1 MLAAIVALSFVV
13 PVDAPKEKDKEL
25 TEAAKKGLKKLEGKW
40 KGVKVVADGK
50 EVEPTMN
57 GMDLVVEFKARKFLF
72 LGEDL
77 FEVAALDPS
86 TDPKLL
92 DFKALKDMGEIKKGD
107 TYEGI
112 YKLDGDKLT
121 LALATTAGGNRP
133 GKFESAE
140 NSKVVLVTFER
151 EKK

>member
-1 MLAAIVALSFVV
+1 MLAAIVALSFFVSA
-13 PVDAPKEKDKEL
+13 DAKDKEKEL
-25 TEAAKKGLKKLEGKW
+25 TDAAKKDLKKLEGKW
-40 KGVKVVADGK
+40 KGSKVVADGK
-50 EVEPTMN
+50 EIEPTMN
-57 GMDLVVEFKARKFLF
+57 GMDLVVEFKARMFLF

-92 DFKALKDMGEIKKGD
+92 DFKALKDMGELKKGD

-112 YKLDGDKLT
+112 YKLDGDTLT
-121 LALATTAGGNRP
+121 IALATAAGGNRP
-133 GKFESAE
+133 AKFESAE
-140 NSKVVLVTFER
+140 NSKTVLVTFTR